1 MKYLTSV
8 DCLEFYNYNSS
19 MHQRVTNFD
28 NFIWLSDIQMT
39 EGQKSLSPQN
49 TKYSDR
55 VINYAAKALIKQK
68 STVDVKFLIFS

>member
-1 MKYLTSV
+1 
-8 DCLEFYNYNSS
+8 
-19 MHQRVTNFD
+19 
-28 NFIWLSDIQMT
+28 MT
-39 EGQKSLSPQN
+39 EEQKSLSPQN